1 MRVDRIEPRDAQA
14 VRAGCGLVRC
24 KVCGH
29 EWVTEPAEDALLAKL
44 FEHDATHDEGRVR
57 YLSPAEV
64 TPPAHGRDITLEEA
78 RNALERIARRGV
90 TRRGVR
96 DASAWEASRFFADT
110 FDERTAWLVNLKHD
124 DEP

>member
-1 MRVDRIEPRDAQA
+1 MGDGMRVDRIEPRDAQA

-44 FEHDATHDEGRVR
+44 FEHDATHDEPVGGELQYKGR
-57 YLSPAEV
+57 L
-64 TPPAHGRDITLEEA
+64 T
-78 RNALERIARRGV
+78 ALAKDAQQRGE
-90 TRRGVR
+90 G
-96 DASAWEASRFFADT
+96 DHAD
-110 FDERTAWLVNLKHD
+110 LGH